1 MCYQPLFLP
10 FRPSHIKI
18 KGHPRAPAP
27 SMLYPASDIDWQ
39 FNSYMIVYMLEFFFL
54 IFIYLFWPCQVLAT
68 ARGSSI
74 FVAVCGIFTCNMWD
88 LAP

>member
-27 SMLYPASDIDWQ
+27 SMLYPASDIDWR
-39 FNSYMIVYMLEFFFL
+39 FNSYMIVCTTKENISKVKRQPSEWEKIIANKANDKELMSKIYM
-54 IFIYLFWPCQVLAT
+54 QN
-68 ARGSSI
+68 S
-74 FVAVCGIFTCNMWD
+74 
-88 LAP
+88 